1 MSVLV
6 YVYPDARVDTP
17 SEPPTT
23 RDLTALAWS
32 LDLDNDLDF
41 AEPAPSVDELLDGLG
56 EGHGR
61 RG

>member
-1 MSVLV
+1 MNPEDDL
-6 YVYPDARVDTP
+6 
-17 SEPPTT
+17 PTT

-32 LDLDNDLDF
+32 LDLDDDLDF
-41 AEPAPSVDELLDGLG
+41 VEPVPSVDELLDGLG